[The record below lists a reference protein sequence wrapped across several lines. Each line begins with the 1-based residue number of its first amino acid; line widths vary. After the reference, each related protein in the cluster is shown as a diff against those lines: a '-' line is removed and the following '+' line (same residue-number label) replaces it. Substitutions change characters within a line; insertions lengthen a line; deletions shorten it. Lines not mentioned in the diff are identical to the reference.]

1 MDSAALRPRRAHVVV
16 SDAPPVLGKG
26 SVVRKKL
33 SNCRETLHQG
43 ARFLCI
49 AGLAVMASVSAFADA
64 PQTPV
69 LTADVGSGD
78 TLVGRSAVTV
88 APSAAGM
95 PGTAIVISNPYGDLV
110 VIGGTLVGNV
120 ISDLQPNAQIQLGLV
135 SGSGSDSLVLH
146 FQGFDIGAG
155 NSLTMRSGAPNQVA
169 VLYNAG
175 NSASTIA
182 GLLRAEGGNG
192 ALPPYL
198 YLANP
203 IGITVASGGSVA
215 SATGLTVDTL
225 GATDFEGEA
234 LVNEGVVDGGGYL
247 RLHAAR
253 IGGGGAFRADVAHV
267 STFGNANNPVHGAYF
282 LANSLQFHPSGG
294 TLVELTLNH
303 YGAAPQFLNFMVN
316 GDAYVLMPSKWP
328 PAWSELP
335 NNLPVPLGG
344 SRPPGVPEPSYGGGS
359 LIVQATSSLTLRN
372 NNSNDF
378 VFPGAIVL
386 KASGALNLNDVLVNQ
401 GWTAEG
407 RAFQGVFFE
416 SPNIISSGLIRVATN
431 NLNWVNFSAF
441 PNAPVRTWQL
451 VPMPDGS
458 LQYVTADTVA
468 PHLNTYSVVT
478 EVAASGGCWICIVN
492 TEPVDMY

>member
-1 MDSAALRPRRAHVVV
+1 
-16 SDAPPVLGKG
+16 
-26 SVVRKKL
+26 
-33 SNCRETLHQG
+33 
-43 ARFLCI
+43 
-49 AGLAVMASVSAFADA
+49 
-64 PQTPV
+64 
-69 LTADVGSGD
+69 
-78 TLVGRSAVTV
+78 
-88 APSAAGM
+88 M
-95 PGTAIVISNPYGDLV
+95 PGTAIVVSNPYGDLV
-110 VIGGTLVGNV
+110 VIGGTLIGNV
-120 ISDLQPNAQIQLGLV
+120 ISDLQPNAVIQLGPV
-135 SGSGSDSLVLH
+135 SGSGGDSLVLH
-146 FQGFDIGAG
+146 FQGLDIGAG

-175 NSASTIA
+175 GTASTIA
-182 GLLRAEGGNG
+182 GGLLAEGGNG

-203 IGITVASGGSVA
+203 NGITVVPGGTVS

-225 GATDFEGEA
+225 GATDFDGQA
-234 LVNEGVVDGGGYL
+234 LVNEGTVSGGAYL

-267 STFGNANNPVHGAYF
+267 STFGNANNPVHGAYY
-282 LANSLQFHPSGG
+282 LANSLQFYPGGG

-303 YGAAPQFLNFMVN
+303 YGTAPQFFNFMVH
-316 GDAYVLMPSKWP
+316 GDAYVLMPSQWP

-372 NNSNDF
+372 SNSHDF

-386 KASGALNLNDVLVNQ
+386 KAGGALNLNDVLVNQ

-407 RAFQGVFFE
+407 KAFQGVFFE

-431 NLNWVNFSAF
+431 NLNWVNFSTF

-478 EVAASGGCWICIVN
+478 DVAASGGCWICIVN

>member
-1 MDSAALRPRRAHVVV
+1 M
-16 SDAPPVLGKG
+16 
-26 SVVRKKL
+26 RKKL

-225 GATDFEGEA
+225 
-234 LVNEGVVDGGGYL
+234 
-247 RLHAAR
+247 
-253 IGGGGAFRADVAHV
+253 
-267 STFGNANNPVHGAYF
+267 
-282 LANSLQFHPSGG
+282 
-294 TLVELTLNH
+294 
-303 YGAAPQFLNFMVN
+303 
-316 GDAYVLMPSKWP
+316 
-328 PAWSELP
+328 
-335 NNLPVPLGG
+335 
-344 SRPPGVPEPSYGGGS
+344 
-359 LIVQATSSLTLRN
+359 
-372 NNSNDF
+372 
-378 VFPGAIVL
+378 
-386 KASGALNLNDVLVNQ
+386 
-401 GWTAEG
+401 
-407 RAFQGVFFE
+407 
-416 SPNIISSGLIRVATN
+416 
-431 NLNWVNFSAF
+431 
-441 PNAPVRTWQL
+441 
-451 VPMPDGS
+451 
-458 LQYVTADTVA
+458 
-468 PHLNTYSVVT
+468 
-478 EVAASGGCWICIVN
+478 
-492 TEPVDMY
+492 